1 VAIELAHTVLG
12 HVGVDADRV
21 VTEVERM
28 HRDAY
33 GGPGGLHPG

>member
-1 VAIELAHTVLG
+1 
-12 HVGVDADRV
+12 VDGDRV

-28 HRDAY
+28 HREAY